1 MTMEKKRICIAEDH
15 TILRA
20 GLRALLASH
29 PEVEI
34 VAEAADGLELLS
46 AVQKHCPDLVLMDLS
61 MPKLHGLEAIQ
72 EIRSRHPE
80 IKVVVLTM
88 HDTEEYVLAA
98 LQGGAQGYVLKDNT
112 EGKLLLAINAVLA
125 GKTYLSPEVSGKIV
139 SSYLEG
145 KKTVSHSSQWET
157 LTHREREILKLIA
170 EGHKNKEIAEWLH
183 MSVKTV
189 ETHRMHLMKKLDL
202 HSAAAL
208 TAYASEKGLL
218 SK

>member
-1 MTMEKKRICIAEDH
+1 MIGKKRICIAEDH

-46 AVQKHCPDLVLMDLS
+46 AVQKHHPDLVLLDLS
-61 MPKLHGLEAIQ
+61 MPRLHGLEAIK
-72 EIRSRHPE
+72 E
-80 IKVVVLTM
+80 IKQRNPQIRIVVLTM

-98 LQGGAQGYVLKDNT
+98 LQGGAEGYVLKENT
-112 EGKLLLAINAVLA
+112 EGELMLAVNAVLA
-125 GKTYLSPEVSGKIV
+125 GKTYLSPEISGKIV
-139 SSYLEG
+139 SSYLVG
-145 KKTVSHSSQWET
+145 KKTAAPTSHWET
-157 LTHREREILKLIA
+157 LTHRERQILKLIA
-170 EGHKNKEIAEWLH
+170 EGYKNKEIAESLH

-218 SK
+218 

>member
-1 MTMEKKRICIAEDH
+1 MMEKKRICIAEDH

-20 GLRALLASH
+20 GLRALLASN
-29 PEVEI
+29 PDVEI

-46 AVQKHCPDLVLMDLS
+46 AVQKHHPDLVLLDLS

-72 EIRSRHPE
+72 EIKQRHPQTK
-80 IKVVVLTM
+80 ILVLTM

-98 LQGGAQGYVLKDNT
+98 LQRGAEGYVLKDNT
-112 EGKLLLAINAVLA
+112 EAELMLALNAVLA
-125 GKTYLSPEVSGKIV
+125 GKTFLSPEISGKIV
-139 SSYLEG
+139 SSYL
-145 KKTVSHSSQWET
+145 KKEQGATPTSHWET

-170 EGHKNKEIAEWLH
+170 EGYKNREIADYLH

-189 ETHRMHLMKKLDL
+189 ETHRMHLMKKLGL

-208 TAYASEKGLL
+208 TSYASEKGLL
-218 SK
+218 LK

>member
-1 MTMEKKRICIAEDH
+1 MEKKRICIAEDH

-20 GLRALLASH
+20 GLRALLAAH
-29 PEVEI
+29 PGVEI
-34 VAEAADGLELLS
+34 VAEAADGLELLR
-46 AVQKHCPDLVLMDLS
+46 AVQKHHPDLVLLDLS
-61 MPKLHGLEAIQ
+61 MPRLHGLEAIH
-72 EIRSRHPE
+72 EIKQRHPQTK
-80 IKVVVLTM
+80 IVVLTM

-98 LQGGAQGYVLKDNT
+98 LQRGAEGYVLKDNT
-112 EGKLLLAINAVLA
+112 ESELMLAINAALA
-125 GKTYLSPEVSGKIV
+125 GKIYLSPEVSGTIV

-145 KKTVSHSSQWET
+145 KKNPTHASRWET

-170 EGHKNKEIAEWLH
+170 ESYKNKEIAACLH